1 MDKSRISRCLFPLFA
16 LLILLAGGCAVGLA
30 AAGVVSPRE
39 GEVTELDT
47 PAVPTVLGQ
56 SAEEVLFYPWP
67 LYETQTLRSL
77 QNDTENP
84 YLSDTGMNFLVRMLS
99 DLPRLLGVSG
109 MDSSLWDLQFTDGQG
124 YWKDCPVT
132 LLSDGTKG
140 LMDVAFSCTG
150 VQGCSWVVR
159 SQGEDPSQ
167 EQLNQALETV
177 RQDLYSFLTGQ
188 AVDSPLD
195 ILLTSACYSITD
207 LCTAF
212 PSGLSDLAWVLMD
225 HIYAGRAWSS
235 SPGDASLEELL
246 EAHCAAAENAGLYTL
261 QLVTT
266 RRQVV
271 AVFSTGELVVGVYYD
286 ASLGQYSGIGVN
298 LSGTGRRDSPDF
310 SASDE
315 QASLF

>member
-1 MDKSRISRCLFPLFA
+1 MNKNRMSRRLFPLFV

-30 AAGVVSPRE
+30 AAVVVSPQK
-39 GEVTELDT
+39 GELDERDT

-77 QNDTENP
+77 QEDAENA
-84 YLSDTGMNFLVRMLS
+84 YLSDGGSNFLLLMLS

-109 MDSSLWDLQFTDGQG
+109 MDDSLWDLQFTDGQG
-124 YWKDCPVT
+124 YWKDRPVT

-140 LMDVAFSCTG
+140 LMDVAFSYTG

-159 SQGEDPSQ
+159 SQGEDPTQ
-167 EQLNQALETV
+167 EQLDQALKTV
-177 RQDLYSFLTGQ
+177 RQDLYDFLTGR
-188 AVDSPLD
+188 ATDSTLEM
-195 ILLTSACYSITD
+195 LFASACNSITD
-207 LCTAF
+207 LCDLYPAF
-212 PSGLSDLAWVLMD
+212 PALSQQAWVLMD
-225 HIYAGRAWSS
+225 RIYMGQQWAS

-246 EAHCAAAENAGLYTL
+246 EAHCATVERAGLYTL

-271 AVFSTGELVVGVYYD
+271 AVFSADELVMGFYYD
-286 ASLGQYSGIGVN
+286 ASLEQYSGIGVN
-298 LSGTGRRDSPDF
+298 LSDT
-310 SASDE
+310 
-315 QASLF
+315 